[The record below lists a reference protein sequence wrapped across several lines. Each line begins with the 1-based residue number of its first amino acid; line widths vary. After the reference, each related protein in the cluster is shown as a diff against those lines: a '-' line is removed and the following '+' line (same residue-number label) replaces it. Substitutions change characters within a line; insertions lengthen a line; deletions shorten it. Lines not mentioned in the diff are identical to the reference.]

1 MTEYNA
7 VRAGDGARD
16 GAEELTELGFTIFG
30 FVSKPVEEVYEAVR
44 PGAALRVLH
53 DDDVRV

>member
-1 MTEYNA
+1 MGLGTA
-7 VRAGDGARD
+7 P
-16 GAEELTELGFTIFG
+16 EELTELGFTIFG